1 MTERQKVIVDFIF
14 NVSHD
19 NFIVSQNEMIN
30 ETLAIASMSK
40 TLAISEATLKR
51 ELAFLQKTGIIKRE
65 GERKNTE
72 DTTMNTR
79 AVIL

>member
-1 MTERQKVIVDFIF
+1 
-14 NVSHD
+14 
-19 NFIVSQNEMIN
+19 MIN
-30 ETLAIASMSK
+30 ETLTIASMSK

-51 ELAFLQKTGIIKRE
+51 ELAFLQKTEFIKRK

>member
-1 MTERQKVIVDFIF
+1 
-14 NVSHD
+14 
-19 NFIVSQNEMIN
+19 
-30 ETLAIASMSK
+30 MSK
-40 TLAISEATLKR
+40 TLAISEATLKS
-51 ELAFLQKTGIIKRE
+51 ELAFLQKTGFIKRE